1 MKKIWKLKAPSPHTA
16 TLSDSSD
23 LSHLEAQI
31 LIHRGIL
38 DPHDVA
44 SFLLPRL
51 ANLLDPYL
59 LKDMH
64 AAIDLILSAM
74 DRREPITIYG
84 DYDADGLTAT
94 ALLSISFHPSMSLC
108 TLTSRIG

>member
-1 MKKIWKLKAPSPHTA
+1 MKKIWKLKDVSPHAA
-16 TLSDSSD
+16 TLSESSG
-23 LSHLEAQI
+23 LSPLEAQI
-31 LIHRGIL
+31 LVHRGIL
-38 DPHDVA
+38 DARDVA

-59 LKDMH
+59 MRDMP

-74 DRREPITIYG
+74 DRHDPITIYG

-94 ALLSISFHPSMSLC
+94 ALLFNFLSKLDVPVHA
-108 TLTSRIG
+108 